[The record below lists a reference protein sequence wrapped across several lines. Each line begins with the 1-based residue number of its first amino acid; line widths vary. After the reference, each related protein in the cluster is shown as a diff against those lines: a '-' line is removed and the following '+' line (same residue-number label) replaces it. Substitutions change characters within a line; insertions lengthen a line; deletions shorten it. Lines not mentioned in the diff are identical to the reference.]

1 MKFNFKK
8 ADPPKFIMKALPV
21 VGMMTTVGFL
31 ASVLSD
37 PNTFKVTERRTA
49 ETEKREKQRG
59 LLVSILSSLILT
71 IVGMIMVRQGVPEGY
86 IVLNFG
92 FILGPVIGYMCDIGI
107 GTEEGLKKT
116 LKGQGFKYVLGSL
129 ATPMF
134 FRYIITVFLDMFISN
149 PIQDAIKL
157 NLVGLRQ
164 RVQTNN
170 KNTYGKLIKD
180 NFPSILQS
188 IVGILTF
195 QAYTNDTRF
204 RWAYANGNSKNKI
217 SNDIIMLATAVS
229 ASLFCV
235 YNITGAEDPSRRL
248 TFACVAVLLLS
259 AGTMMTFKKQGEST
273 VEPGK
278 MEDKQV
284 TVFDA
289 DTKDMEMDD
298 NTSTILGSAMFAFF
312 VVIGIV
318 IPFSKGRKTNVT

>member
-21 VGMMTTVGFL
+21 IGVITTIGFV
-31 ASVLSD
+31 ASTLSD
-37 PNTFKVTERRTA
+37 PNTFKVTKKRTA

-71 IVGMIMVRQGVPEGY
+71 VVGMLMVRQGVPEGY

-107 GTEEGLKKT
+107 GTEDGLKKT
-116 LKGQGFKYVLGSL
+116 MKGEGLKYVFGSL

-157 NLVGLRQ
+157 NLMGLRR

-170 KNTYGKLIKD
+170 KNVYGKLIKD

-204 RWAYANGNSKNKI
+204 RWAYANSDDKNRI
-217 SNDIIMLATAVS
+217 SNDVIMLATAVS
-229 ASLFCV
+229 ASIFCV
-235 YNITGAEDPSRRL
+235 YNIKGAEDPSRRL
-248 TFACVAVLLLS
+248 TFACVAILLLS
-259 AGTMMTFKKQGEST
+259 AGTMMTFKKKSNSAK
-273 VEPGK
+273 EPEK
-278 MEDKQV
+278 SV
-284 TVFDA
+284 TTLDA
-289 DTKDMEMDD
+289 DTKDMQMND
-298 NTSTILGSAMFAFF
+298 NTRAIVGAGMFAFF

-318 IPFSKGRKTNVT
+318 IPFSNGRKTIVG